1 MPSTDLDGK
10 LLTRGANSP
19 GWKLGTGV
27 PSTSPAREF
36 LSSFS
41 SRIKLLEQRD
51 YRQAERSLLGFPD
64 WESFRE
70 SSIGVIRAIKW
81 SSPALCVCVCART
94 YCGFLWDTS
103 EGNMFPGTSLY
114 GHIDFSVFV
123 RGNEMGGEP
132 LVFPIS
138 SRDNERAA
146 ANSEP
151 GTPQSFL
158 QLL

>member
-1 MPSTDLDGK
+1 MPSTNLDWK
-10 LLTRGANSP
+10 LLIRGANSP

-27 PSTSPAREF
+27 PPTSPAREF

-41 SRIKLLEQRD
+41 SRTKLLEQRD
-51 YRQAERSLLGFPD
+51 YRQTERSLLRSPD
-64 WESFRE
+64 WGSIRE

-81 SSPALCVCVCART
+81 SGPALCVCVCAHTR
-94 YCGFLWDTS
+94 CGFLRDTL
-103 EGNMFPGTSLY
+103 EGNRFPGVSLY
-114 GHIDFSVFV
+114 GHIDFLVFV
-123 RGNEMGGEP
+123 RRDEMGGEP

-138 SRDNERAA
+138 SRENEWAA